1 MKVII
6 LAAGRGSRLGVLTR
20 NKPKCLNIFQGAPL
34 IESCLSVLSQFFS
47 EDQIYI
53 VGGYKYKLL
62 KKYSKN
68 IIVNKNWSKTNIVGS
83 LKFADMILNSENCLV
98 VYSDIFFEPEAV
110 RLMVQTDSFS
120 VLNLTNWF
128 GIWEKRF
135 SDPLLDAENFITEKT
150 SNLVV
155 KIGGKTDK
163 IESIN
168 GQFGGMYTLTP
179 EIWSQIKSFKDF
191 NLNQSDTT
199 SMLQRAIDEGIAL
212 ESVNYNGYWAEI
224 DSLTD
229 IASQEK

>member
-6 LAAGRGSRLGVLTR
+6 LAAGRGARLGVLTS
-20 NKPKCLNIFQGAPL
+20 NKPKCLNMFQGAPL
-34 IESCLSVLSQFFS
+34 IESCLSVLSQFFPA
-47 EDQIYI
+47 DQIHI
-53 VGGYKYKLL
+53 IGGYKYKLL

-68 IIVNKNWSKTNIVGS
+68 IIVNRHWSKTNIVGS
-83 LKFADMILNSENCLV
+83 LKSADKILSKDNCLV
-98 VYSDIFFEPEAV
+98 VYSDIYFESEAV
-110 RLMVQTDSFS
+110 SLMMQTGGFS

-128 GIWEKRF
+128 DIWQKRF
-135 SDPLLDAENFITEKT
+135 VDPLLDAENFIIEKK
-150 SNLVV
+150 SGLVL
-155 KIGGKTDK
+155 KIGGKVEK

-179 EIWSQIKSFKDF
+179 KIWSQIKSFDDF

-224 DSLTD
+224 DSIND
-229 IASQEK
+229 IKSQE